1 MAVRRRNPGFGPG
14 PPAGPD
20 RPTSTDEATV
30 RAFFHVGDAEL
41 PATDRGLEAL
51 VPERVALPVVER

>member
-1 MAVRRRNPGFGPG
+1 MAVRRRKSEFGPG

-20 RPTSTDEATV
+20 RRTSTDEATV
-30 RAFFHVGDAEL
+30 RALFDVGESE
-41 PATDRGLEAL
+41 PSATDRGLEAL